1 MELEYEDEADED
13 KEDDEEEEKDTETYL
28 FLETV
33 NNLLLRRPLR
43 LEVDVFYRQLVD
55 EVVQVFAFSPL
66 RCRCHRLV
74 RIERHMSIVYQ
85 LTPVPAV
92 RVPCE
97 RGWRGGWGSGQH
109 LPDRLVHVDCR
120 TKGDM

>member
-1 MELEYEDEADED
+1 MELEDEDEAEED
-13 KEDDEEEEKDTETYL
+13 KEEEEKDTETYL

-55 EVVQVFAFSPL
+55 QVVQVLAFSPL
-66 RCRCHRLV
+66 RSRCHRLV
-74 RIERHMSIVYQ
+74 RIERHMSIVYH
-85 LTPVPAV
+85 LTHEPAV
-92 RVPCE
+92 RVPRE